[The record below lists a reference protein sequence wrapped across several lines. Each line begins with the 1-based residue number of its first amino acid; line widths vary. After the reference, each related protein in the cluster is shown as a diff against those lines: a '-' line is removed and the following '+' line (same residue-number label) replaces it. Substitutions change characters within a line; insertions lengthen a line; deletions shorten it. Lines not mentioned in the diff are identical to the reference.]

1 LRETLDSDI
10 IASEEF
16 FDLEISDEA
25 LEALDNG
32 GVARADTFG
41 PCTGLSFCPIR

>member
-1 LRETLDSDI
+1 MIEVDI
-10 IASEEF
+10 IPSEQL
-16 FDLEISDEA
+16 FDPEISDEA

-32 GVARADTFG
+32 GVAMADTFG